1 MRLLFLLFIS
11 FTLSLISCKNDK
23 QSGREASDEFITNS
37 EVKAEVQTSPT
48 QVLSK
53 ELYAKLDRLK
63 IRTDS
68 TMGAKTAI
76 VISEGDTLIYQDDFS
91 TQRENLKLRG
101 KNYYEPWLKVLH
113 PQSGK
118 MGWVYG
124 GAVKYDSPAL
134 KQQHDKASPLLVQ
147 LQSDDLEWNGTV
159 PTGWSTA
166 SITNPKDFKLFLIRF
181 KGMVANNDV
190 DALSNLVQYPLKE
203 IKNKADFKA
212 NFSRLFSDNLKEAV
226 DVQRLDRIYR
236 NNKGAMIGDEHLWFK
251 QFGNSYKIVSI
262 DFKGVADIAKE
273 LMNELAGNYMTTG
286 PDRKS
291 VKAFRINKFLE
302 LTLNFKNANDF
313 PDSRTL
319 GRYKHLTSYNGKH
332 TFAQDTKDSIKRK
345 LVFELKDS
353 IYNLRVENDLKL
365 QGDVFIK

>member
-1 MRLLFLLFIS
+1 MRPLLLLSISLTLLLF
-11 FTLSLISCKNDK
+11 SCKSDK
-23 QSGREASDEFITNS
+23 QTGMDASDEFITNTEVEG
-37 EVKAEVQTSPT
+37 EVKTSPT

-53 ELYAKLDRLK
+53 VLYAKLDRLK

-76 VISEGDTLIYQDDFS
+76 VISEGDTLIYQDEFS

-124 GAVKYDSPAL
+124 GAVNYDSPAL
-134 KQQHDKASPLLVQ
+134 KLQHDKASPLLVQ
-147 LQSDDLEWNGTV
+147 LQSDDLEWDGTV

-181 KGMVANNDV
+181 KGMVANNDI
-190 DALSNLVQYPLKE
+190 DALANLVQYPLKE

-212 NFSRLFSDNLKEAV
+212 SFSRLFSDSLKDAV
-226 DVQRLDRIYR
+226 DDQRLDRIYR
-236 NNKGAMIGDEHLWFK
+236 NNKGAMIGNEHLWFK

-262 DFKGVADIAKE
+262 DFKGVADITRD
-273 LMNELAGNYMTTG
+273 LMNELAGDYITTG
-286 PDRKS
+286 AERKS
-291 VKAFRINKFLE
+291 IKAFYIREFLE
-302 LTLNFKNANDF
+302 LTLNFKNADGF
-313 PDSRTL
+313 PDSKSL
-319 GRYKHLTSYNGKH
+319 GRYKHLTTYNGKH
-332 TFAQDTKDSIKRK
+332 TFAQDTQDSIKRG
-345 LVFELKDS
+345 LIFELKDS
-353 IYNLRVENDLKL
+353 IYNLSIKNDVQL
-365 QGDVFIK
+365 QGNTFIK